1 MTPGTDAAA
10 RRRRIGA
17 VCVLGSAVAF
27 AVAPIFGKVAYA
39 HGIDA
44 FALLALRFASAA
56 LILWLL
62 VLVQRV
68 RGGGV
73 QAPDRRTALRVLAL
87 GAIVLPAEVILYF
100 SSLHHIGAGLAE
112 VLLFLYPMWV
122 VLITAVVLRTPVSR
136 LVVLCSVGAVGG
148 AALTVGAVEGVDLVG
163 VVLAVGA
170 SIGFACYVVLSGR
183 LVHGMGALVTTTV
196 VVTGAGLTF
205 SVLALAARSQ
215 GPTDAAGWAA
225 TLGLSVVGTVV
236 SFLLLTAGLAR
247 LPSTDASVISTVE
260 PAVAVVLGAVLLG
273 EQVGLLQTVGVV
285 IVLASVA
292 VLLRRQPGTDPAPP
306 TLEH

>member
-1 MTPGTDAAA
+1 VTPGTESAA

-62 VLVQRV
+62 VLVERV
-68 RGGGV
+68 RVGV

-163 VVLAVGA
+163 VVLADGA

-225 TLGLSVVGTVV
+225 TFGLSVVGTVI
-236 SFLLLTAGLAR
+236 SFLFLTAGLAR
-247 LPSTDASVISTVE
+247 IPSTDASVISTVE
-260 PAVAVVLGAVLLG
+260 PAVAVVLGVVLLG
-273 EQVGLLQTVGVV
+273 EPIGVV
-285 IVLASVA
+285 QVLGVVVVLASVA
-292 VLLRRQPGTDPAPP
+292 ILLRLAPGTDPVAPS
-306 TLEH
+306 

>member
-1 MTPGTDAAA
+1 VTVGTDVAA

-17 VCVLGSAVAF
+17 ACVLGSAVAF

-39 HGIDA
+39 HGVDA

-56 LILWLL
+56 VILWLL
-62 VLVQRV
+62 VLVQRARGRVV
-68 RGGGV
+68 RS
-73 QAPDRRTALRVLAL
+73 PRRTAVRVLAL
-87 GAIVLPAEVILYF
+87 GAVVLPAEVILYF

-122 VLITAVVLRTPVSR
+122 VLITAVVLRTAVSR
-136 LVVLCSVGAVGG
+136 PVVLCSVGAVGG

-163 VVLAVGA
+163 VGLAVGA

-183 LVHGMGALVTTTV
+183 LVHGMGALVTTAV
-196 VVTGAGLTF
+196 VVSGAGLTF
-205 SVLALAARSQ
+205 TVLAVASESR

-225 TLGLSVVGTVV
+225 TLGLSLVGTVI

-273 EQVGLLQTVGVV
+273 EQVGVLQVVGVV
-285 IVLASVA
+285 VVLASVA
-292 VLLRRQPGTDPAPP
+292 VLLRLQPGTDPVAPA
-306 TLEH
+306 LEH